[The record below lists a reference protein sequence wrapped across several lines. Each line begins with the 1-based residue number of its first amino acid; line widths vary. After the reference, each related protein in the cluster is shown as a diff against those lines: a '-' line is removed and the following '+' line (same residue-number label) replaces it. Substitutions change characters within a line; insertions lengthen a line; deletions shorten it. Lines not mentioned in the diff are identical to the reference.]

1 MLNGLLLI
9 DKPVGLTSHDVVH
22 HVRKVV
28 GQRSVGHAG
37 TLDPQATGLL
47 ILMLGEATKLS
58 DFLLTG
64 EKVYE
69 GKMKLGICTDTMD
82 TQGQILET
90 RAVHVTAEE
99 VQRAAR
105 GLSGDIELEVP
116 VFSAVKVDG
125 KKLYEFARQGERPEN
140 LPRRVMGFYDI
151 RVIDQGGD
159 WVSIGMRCSKG
170 SFVRAWANEL
180 GVRLG
185 CGAIVEVLR
194 RTRSEPFSVESALT
208 LEELKE
214 RWQAAENPRA
224 EILGGAWVPLREALP
239 QYKMLTVGGQDAI
252 LLRNG
257 QIPKSLVAELIRSAR
272 ADVLDPVRV
281 SHRDTGDMLALLV
294 AEKGEFYKIR
304 RVFHPG

>member
-22 HVRKVV
+22 HVRKTV
-28 GQRSVGHAG
+28 GQRAVGHAG

-47 ILMLGEATKLS
+47 LLMLGEATKLS

-69 GKMKLGICTDTMD
+69 GKMKLGIRTDTMD
-82 TQGQILET
+82 TQGQVLEA
-90 RAVHVTAEE
+90 RPVTVSPEE
-99 VQRAAR
+99 VQKKAKE
-105 GLSGDIELEVP
+105 LSGDIELEVP

-125 KKLYEFARQGERPEN
+125 KKLYEFAHQGEKPET
-140 LPRRVMGFYDI
+140 LPKRIMGFYDI
-151 RVIDQGGD
+151 KVIDQGAD

-180 GVRLG
+180 GLRLG
-185 CGAIVEVLR
+185 CGATVEALR
-194 RTRSEPFSVESALT
+194 RTRSEPFSVEKAIT
-208 LEELKE
+208 LEKLKE
-214 RWQAAENPRA
+214 IWQAAENPRA
-224 EILGGAWVPLREALP
+224 EILGPAWVPLREALP
-239 QYKMLTVGGQDAI
+239 QYKLLTIGGQDAV

-257 QIPKSLVAELIRSAR
+257 QIPKSLVAELIRGAR
-272 ADVLDPVRV
+272 ADVLEPVRV
-281 SHRDTGDMLALLV
+281 VHRESGDMLALLV